1 MPLILVRENILFFL
15 WGNEKSK
22 KGYFLFEPSV
32 QLMDFVFFRDGFLFT
47 LSLSLSRSFFLLWAT
62 FFKKRCSHFRQTLV
76 QDRAWENSKEGVNL
90 TKSGFNWSATYLPT
104 QLLTHLSFYLLI
116 HLPTY
121 PSTYLLI
128 FLYTYLTIY
137 LSIYVVNFNNF
148 RISVLLNYSLMLIRS
163 TWIVCTMYH

>member
-1 MPLILVRENILFFL
+1 
-15 WGNEKSK
+15 
-22 KGYFLFEPSV
+22 
-32 QLMDFVFFRDGFLFT
+32 MDFVFFRDGFLFT

-90 TKSGFNWSATYLPT
+90 TKSRFNWSATYLPT

-121 PSTYLLI
+121 PSTYLSIYLLIHLPTQLLTYLSIYLLIHLPTYLSTYLLI

>member
-1 MPLILVRENILFFL
+1 MRRARKGIFCLSPACSWWILSSSE
-15 WGNEKSK
+15 
-22 KGYFLFEPSV
+22 
-32 QLMDFVFFRDGFLFT
+32 MDSSSLSLS

-90 TKSGFNWSATYLPT
+90 TKSRFNWSATYLPT

-121 PSTYLLI
+121 PSTYLSIYLPNY
-128 FLYTYLTIY
+128 LPTYLSTY
-137 LSIYVVNFNNF
+137 LSIYLPIYLPTYLFF
-148 RISVLLNYSLMLIRS
+148 YIP
-163 TWIVCTMYH
+163 T